1 MADSQNEY
9 QLMEI
14 NLLPSEYRQSK
25 LNVSWLL
32 DTRVIWATFAL
43 ILVALI
49 LFLLNYYVNETT
61 SGLRS
66 AVEQTKRDL
75 EKERPTLDR
84 INELERTRSEIEK
97 KSKVLDSIQVN
108 GKRWVLIF
116 EDFSTA
122 LKDIPGTWISGII
135 QEAGEMNLSCTTWNF
150 PEVASYML
158 NLEQKQSV
166 TEVSLT
172 NINAVKINGE
182 DAYTFSLKVKL
193 DPNLGSETGLR

>member
-43 ILVALI
+43 ILVALV
-49 LFLLNYYVNETT
+49 LSLLYYYVIETT
-61 SGLRS
+61 RELKS
-66 AVEQTKRDL
+66 AVEQTNQAIER
-75 EKERPTLDR
+75 ERPLLAK
-84 INELERTRSEIEK
+84 IEELEQKQRVIKEKSEA
-97 KSKVLDSIQVN
+97 LRSIQVN
-108 GKRWVLIF
+108 RKRWVLMF

-122 LKDIPGTWISGII
+122 LKDMPGTWVNGII
-135 QEAGEMNLSCTTWNF
+135 QEAEEMNISCTTWNF

-158 NLEQKQSV
+158 SLEQKQSV

-172 NINAVKINGE
+172 NINALKMNGE
-182 DAYTFSLKVKL
+182 DAYSFSLKVKL
-193 DPNLGSETGLR
+193 NPNLGLETGAL